1 MTKKW
6 VRTRTTAETELQS
19 AIAYYLDEGAADA
32 ALGLVDEFE
41 AALDAIGSHPT
52 IGSPRL
58 EIELGIPGVRVFALR
73 TYPYVIIY
81 FDTPEFVD
89 VRHVLHSSRDIP
101 NRLAD

>member
-1 MTKKW
+1 MTGRW

-19 AIAYYLDEGAADA
+19 AITYYLDAGALDA

-41 AALDAIGSHPT
+41 AALGAISNHPA

-58 EIELGIPGVRVFALR
+58 EAELGIPGVRVFALR

-81 FDTPEFVD
+81 FDTLEFVD

-101 NRLAD
+101 ARMLE

>member
-1 MTKKW
+1 MTGKR
-6 VRTRTTAETELQS
+6 VRTRTTAEAELQS
-19 AIAYYLDEGAADA
+19 AIAYYLDDDARAA

-41 AALDAIGSHPT
+41 AALGAIGDYPA

-58 EIELGIPGVRVFALR
+58 EAELGIPGVRVFALR

-81 FDTPEFVD
+81 FETPEFVD

-101 NRLAD
+101 ARITE

>member
-1 MTKKW
+1 MTGKV
-6 VRTRTTAETELQS
+6 VRTRSAAEAELHS
-19 AIAYYLDEGAADA
+19 AVAFYVDEGALDA

-41 AALDAIGSHPT
+41 AAPVAISDHPA

-81 FDTPEFVD
+81 FDTPEYVD
-89 VRHVLHSSRDIP
+89 VRQPLHSSRDIP
-101 NRLAD
+101 ARLAE

>member
-6 VRTRTTAETELQS
+6 VRTRATAETELQS
-19 AIAYYLDEGAADA
+19 AIAYYLHEGAPDA

-41 AALDAIGSHPT
+41 AALDAISNHPA

-58 EIELGIPGVRVFALR
+58 EVELGIPGVRVFALW

-101 NRLAD
+101 NRLAE

>member
-1 MTKKW
+1 MTGKW
-6 VRTRTTAETELQS
+6 VRTRTTAEAELQS
-19 AIAYYLDEGAADA
+19 AIAYYLDEGALDA

-41 AALDAIGSHPT
+41 AAVEAIGNHPG

-58 EIELGIPGVRVFALR
+58 EVELGIPGVRVFALR

-81 FDTPEFVD
+81 FDTAEFVD

-101 NRLAD
+101 ARMTE

>member
-6 VRTRTTAETELQS
+6 VRTRTTAETELQA
-19 AIAYYLDEGAADA
+19 AIAYYLHEGAPDA
-32 ALGLVDEFE
+32 ALGLVGEFE
-41 AALDAIGSHPT
+41 AALDAISNHPA

-58 EIELGIPGVRVFALR
+58 EVELGIPGVRVFTLR
-73 TYPYVIIY
+73 THPYVIIY
-81 FDTPEFVD
+81 FDAPEFVD